1 MENVLISVI
10 MTVYNRE
17 KYVRR
22 ALDSVV
28 FQKNVNIEFIVV
40 DDGSTDRSPL
50 ILDEYAQKYDFIRV
64 IHTNNRGISAARNIG
79 LDNVLGDYIFFI
91 DDDDFLPEN
100 ALYDLF
106 KLSREKNVDMVIGNY
121 AHYNDNNEYDGFF
134 EIPQKYCNRILTKR
148 ETCELLYFSG
158 ESHVLIV
165 SWGKLYKKKVWNGV
179 RFPERITKS
188 EDQFVFGE
196 LMDNCDIIYFTDEIV
211 YNQLFS
217 QVSITR
223 SKYSRKS
230 LYNSEGVASVI
241 RYLMKM
247 QFYDIVLY
255 KFGVGTRSIMDMQSV
270 LNDDESI
277 QEISRLINIY
287 KAIAS
292 ELIKHVD
299 LKNKLRMILFIS
311 NYGLYKKLQRMHA
324 KKYMMEMQQCKSLN
338 NL

>member
-1 MENVLISVI
+1 MENDLISVI

-17 KYVRR
+17 NYVKR

-28 FQKNVNIEFIVV
+28 SQNNVNIEFIIV
-40 DDGSTDRSPL
+40 DDGSTDSSPL

-64 IHTNNRGISAARNIG
+64 IHTNNRGISAARNTG

-106 KLSREKNVDMVIGNY
+106 ELSLEKNVDMVIGNY
-121 AHYNDNNEYDGFF
+121 AHYNDNFEYIGEF
-134 EIPQKYCNRILTKR
+134 EIPEKYCNKFLTKR

-165 SWGKLYKKKVWNGV
+165 SWGKLYKKKVWNGI
-179 RFPERITKS
+179 RFPENKTKS
-188 EDQFVFGE
+188 EDQFVFPDI
-196 LMDNCDIIYFTDEIV
+196 MDNCDNIYFTDEIV

-223 SKYSRKS
+223 SKYDRRF
-230 LYNSEGVASVI
+230 LYNAEGVASVI

-247 QFYDIVLY
+247 KFYDIAIY
-255 KFGVGTRSIMDMQSV
+255 KFGVGTRSIMDLQGV
-270 LNDDESI
+270 LSDDESVK
-277 QEISRLINIY
+277 EIKRLIKVY
-287 KAIAS
+287 KRIAHD
-292 ELIKHVD
+292 LIPYVD
-299 LKNKLRMILFIS
+299 LKNKFRMIIFET
-311 NYGLYKKLQRMHA
+311 NYGLYKRLQRLYA
-324 KKYMMEMQQCKSLN
+324 KKICRKDTGHE
-338 NL
+338 

>member
-1 MENVLISVI
+1 MENDLISVI

-17 KYVRR
+17 NYVKR

-28 FQKNVNIEFIVV
+28 SQNNVNIEFIIV
-40 DDGSTDRSPL
+40 DDGSNDSSPL

-64 IHTNNRGISAARNIG
+64 IHITHGGLSVARNTG
-79 LDNVLGDYIFFI
+79 LDNASGDYIFFI
-91 DDDDFLPEN
+91 DDDDFLPQN
-100 ALYDLF
+100 ALYDLL
-106 KLSREKNVDMVIGNY
+106 KRSRENNADLVIGNY

-134 EIPQKYCNRILTKR
+134 EIPKKYCNRILNKR

-188 EDQFVFGE
+188 EDQFVFASIMG
-196 LMDNCDIIYFTDEIV
+196 NCDTIYFTDEIV

-223 SKYSRKS
+223 SKYDKRF

-247 QFYDIVLY
+247 QFYDIAIY
-255 KFGVGTRSIMDMQSV
+255 KFGVGTRSIMDLQGV
-270 LNDDESI
+270 LSDDESVK
-277 QEISRLINIY
+277 EIKRLIKVY
-287 KAIAS
+287 KRIAHD
-292 ELIKHVD
+292 LIPYVD
-299 LKNKLRMILFIS
+299 LKNKFRMIIFET
-311 NYGLYKKLQRMHA
+311 NYGLYKRLQRFYA
-324 KKYMMEMQQCKSLN
+324 KKIYSKDTRHE
-338 NL
+338 

>member
-1 MENVLISVI
+1 MGGLSV
-10 MTVYNRE
+10 
-17 KYVRR
+17 
-22 ALDSVV
+22 
-28 FQKNVNIEFIVV
+28 
-40 DDGSTDRSPL
+40 
-50 ILDEYAQKYDFIRV
+50 
-64 IHTNNRGISAARNIG
+64 ARNTG
-79 LDNVLGDYIFFI
+79 LDNASGDYIFFI
-91 DDDDFLPEN
+91 DDDDFLPQN
-100 ALYDLF
+100 ALYDLL
-106 KLSREKNVDMVIGNY
+106 KRSRENNADLVIGNY

-165 SWGKLYKKKVWNGV
+165 SWGKLYKKKVWYGV

-247 QFYDIVLY
+247 QFYDIALY

-287 KAIAS
+287 KAIAG

-324 KKYMMEMQQCKSLN
+324 KKYMMEMQQCK
-338 NL
+338 